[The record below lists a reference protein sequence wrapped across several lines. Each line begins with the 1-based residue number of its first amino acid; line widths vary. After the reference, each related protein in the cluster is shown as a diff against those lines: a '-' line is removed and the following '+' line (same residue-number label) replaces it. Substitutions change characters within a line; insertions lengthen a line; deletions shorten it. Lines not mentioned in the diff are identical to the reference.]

1 MKQKSRWNEAHAR
14 PLLQLGRRLALP
26 VKFGSQFAAVLK
38 AIFQPPPRAVIE
50 LPVATLAIVSRCTMT
65 QAIVDPGELR
75 RFAQMLRRFNEELNE
90 KTAAVAGQ
98 LSHLGQ
104 TWRDQEHLRFSE
116 EFVSNMKA
124 LSRFTESNE
133 QFIPYLLRKAQLVE
147 EYLQQQ

>member
-1 MKQKSRWNEAHAR
+1 
-14 PLLQLGRRLALP
+14 
-26 VKFGSQFAAVLK
+26 
-38 AIFQPPPRAVIE
+38 
-50 LPVATLAIVSRCTMT
+50 MT
-65 QAIVDPGELR
+65 QAIVDPEELR

-90 KTAAVAGQ
+90 KTATVAGQ

>member
-1 MKQKSRWNEAHAR
+1 
-14 PLLQLGRRLALP
+14 
-26 VKFGSQFAAVLK
+26 
-38 AIFQPPPRAVIE
+38 
-50 LPVATLAIVSRCTMT
+50 MT

-90 KTAAVAGQ
+90 KTAAIAGQ

-116 EFVSNMKA
+116 EFVGNMKA
-124 LSRFTESNE
+124 LSRFAESNE

>member
-1 MKQKSRWNEAHAR
+1 MA
-14 PLLQLGRRLALP
+14 
-26 VKFGSQFAAVLK
+26 
-38 AIFQPPPRAVIE
+38 
-50 LPVATLAIVSRCTMT
+50 

-75 RFAQMLRRFNEELNE
+75 RFAQMLRRFNEEIND
-90 KTAAVAGQ
+90 KSTAVAGQ

-116 EFVSNMKA
+116 EFSATMKA
-124 LSRFTESNE
+124 LGRFVDSNE